1 MATASDALRSLVVQ
15 VQGLDI
21 KDNEI
26 GSGAY
31 GMVHAVIVNG
41 RRCIA
46 KSLHPIL
53 LQADNYLPN
62 ATTQQRSAIEAKF
75 RTECV
80 ILSALNHPNV
90 VEFVGVHYG
99 RDRTHLSLIME
110 RLSTD
115 LNAFLERNPTTRLPV
130 RLSILADVSCG
141 LRYLHQLQPP
151 LIHRDLTAPNIL
163 LTEDSLAKIGDLGV
177 SRFVDPNVATTLT
190 VGPGNIVYMPPEAH
204 YKNPSYTIK
213 LDIFSYGV
221 LILHTV
227 IGKIPEVYTLPQDD
241 DHTRQLVREG
251 KVELMRRDE
260 AVHTLMGDKHCLY
273 PLVVR
278 CLRDNPDNRPTTE
291 EVHSSLRELCGRYPK
306 EVRSCFHFLVA
317 AVDMCSLLQTSLFIL
332 CLLYN

>member
-31 GMVHAVIVNG
+31 GMVHAVTVNG
-41 RRCIA
+41 RQCIA

-53 LQADNYLPN
+53 LHADT
-62 ATTQQRSAIEAKF
+62 AEQRSAIKDKF
-75 RTECV
+75 SNECI
-80 ILSALNHPNV
+80 ILSHLKHPNV
-90 VEFVGVHYG
+90 VEFVGVHYD
-99 RDRTHLSLIME
+99 RDRTHLIME
-110 RLSTD
+110 RLYTD
-115 LNAFLERNPTTRLPV
+115 LNAFLESNPTTRLPV
-130 RLSILADVSCG
+130 RLSILSDVSCG
-141 LRYLHQLQPP
+141 LLYLHQLQPP

-190 VGPGNIVYMPPEAH
+190 VGPGNIAYMPPEAH
-204 YKNPSYTIK
+204 YENPSYTIK

-227 IGKIPEVYTLPQDD
+227 NGKIPKVYTLPQDD
-241 DHTRQLVREG
+241 DHTRQLGREG
-251 KVELMRRDE
+251 KVELMRRNK

-306 EVRSCFHFLVA
+306 EVRSCFHFLSSS
-317 AVDMCSLLQTSLFIL
+317 C
-332 CLLYN
+332 